1 MKTTID
7 NFGKSVTYE
16 IRSDGTMLSQEL
28 RYRQIKVVHEVNRIG
43 YAEIQVY
50 CGDMPKSNIPE
61 SAASYF
67 MIGSKIDIL
76 LGFESDNKK
85 VFSGVVTSQ
94 RIRMLNDMSGPM
106 LLLVTCK
113 SHAIKATI
121 QRKNR
126 VFIKKS
132 DKEIISEVLS
142 SNGLSVKSDATQVK
156 HEQMVQY
163 YCTDWDFALSRADA
177 CGLLLTTK
185 DKTVEAV
192 APDFSKKEVLTVKY
206 GHDMYSFDAELIA
219 ENQVSSAQCIGWSP
233 KEQRLLFSEVNSS
246 KENNQGNVTSSQ
258 LSRFMGSQKL
268 FLQNEACNDNTVLKD
283 WGASQLM
290 RSNLSRYRGKF
301 SFCGCADVEPCCMIK
316 LEGMG
321 DRFNGNVFVG
331 SVTHIYQ
338 PGSWITE
345 VGMGVSSFNI
355 TEQTDVMAPA
365 ASGFLPGIEGLHIGV
380 VQKLSGDPM
389 SEFRVQ
395 VKLPLHNDNE
405 GCVWARLSQM
415 LASDGSGCH
424 FVPLVGDEVIL
435 GFVNNDPTM
444 AIILGSLY
452 SSKNN
457 ALFQYDD
464 QNFKRAIVSPKK
476 MTFLMDDENQS
487 IKIGTPGGNEILICE
502 KEKKVTVVDQNANKL
517 EMTGDGIA
525 ISTKKTLTIDATD
538 IKMSA
543 KKNIQMSTSTGDLKM
558 EAKNIELKAKINAKV
573 NSSLATEVSASVNT
587 TIKGALVKIN

>member
-16 IRSDGTMLSQEL
+16 IRSDGTVLSQKL

-219 ENQVSSAQCIGWSP
+219 ENQVSSAQCVGWSP

-517 EMTGDGIA
+517 EMVLL
-525 ISTKKTLTIDATD
+525 SVQKKHLRLMRQI
-538 IKMSA
+538 
-543 KKNIQMSTSTGDLKM
+543 
-558 EAKNIELKAKINAKV
+558 
-573 NSSLATEVSASVNT
+573 
-587 TIKGALVKIN
+587 